1 MAKSQNINSP
11 DIKELKKKAI
21 EIRKDVLR
29 MLTIAG
35 SGHTGGSL
43 SIVEILVV
51 LYYYELRNDPKDPK
65 WPGRDRFLLSK
76 GHACPALYAVLA
88 EKGYFSKEDLQGLRK
103 FGSKLQGHPQI
114 GLAGIEIS
122 SGSLGQGLSIANG
135 MALAARLDKSDTRIY
150 CLMGDGETNEGQVW
164 EAAMTAFH
172 YKLDNICAII
182 DYNKLQIDGFCCDV
196 KDMGAY
202 LDKWKDFGWNVI
214 ETDGHDIEKLI
225 AAFDKAKTIKRM
237 PTVIVAHTIKGKGVS
252 FVENKAEWHGI
263 APKKEECE
271 RAIRE
276 LDEELSKLNLG

>member
-1 MAKSQNINSP
+1 MNKP

-21 EIRKDVLR
+21 GIRKDLLE
-29 MLTIAG
+29 MLTLAG

-43 SIVEILVV
+43 SIVDILVA
-51 LYYYELRNDPKDPK
+51 LYCYEMRNDPKNPK

-88 EKGYFSKEDLQGLRK
+88 EKGYFPKEDLRTLRK
-103 FGSKLQGHPQI
+103 LGSKIQGHPQM

-135 MALAARLDKSDTRIY
+135 MALATRLDKSDTRIY

-164 EAAMTAFH
+164 EAAMTASH
-172 YKLDNICAII
+172 YKLDSLCAII
-182 DYNKLQIDGFCCDV
+182 DYNKLQIDGFCCEV

-202 LDKWKDFGWNVI
+202 LDKWKDFGWHVI
-214 ETDGHDIEKLI
+214 ETDGHDMEKLI
-225 AAFDKAKTIKRM
+225 AAFDKAKTIKGM

-252 FVENKAEWHGI
+252 FIENRVEWHGI
-263 APKKEECE
+263 APKAEECE

-276 LDEELSKLNLG
+276 LDEEMKRIV